1 MNKKPLL
8 NNIDHLISA
17 ESYELLLRADAFL
30 NDFEQNGIPE
40 GYRRLLETLDKA
52 QFLLDAL
59 NAAAKTS
66 AFLGGM
72 DMDQGAENDNDILEN
87 AANLE
92 NDLSFFN
99 NMAGDVHHIQQRL
112 IKVLSRSTFL

>member
-1 MNKKPLL
+1 
-8 NNIDHLISA
+8 
-17 ESYELLLRADAFL
+17 
-30 NDFEQNGIPE
+30 
-40 GYRRLLETLDKA
+40 
-52 QFLLDAL
+52 
-59 NAAAKTS
+59 
-66 AFLGGM
+66 
-72 DMDQGAENDNDILEN
+72 MDQGAENDNDILEN